1 MCVSEQGGRQIN
13 LIPKVLFN
21 VYCDTCTHL
30 HSHAVIYMVVKDWP
44 VMRTLRIL
52 RQEDFL
58 HFKVNLGYIDHIST
72 TTTKTGG
79 GEAVI

>member
-1 MCVSEQGGRQIN
+1 
-13 LIPKVLFN
+13 
-21 VYCDTCTHL
+21 
-30 HSHAVIYMVVKDWP
+30 MVVKDWP